1 MRGSTVVHVNRRER
15 ANDVNGSG
23 RIHGAVVRSGS
34 HTAPSPAAGR
44 ISKLDGRELHLRTW
58 VSSQIMPGLR
68 NINDAQGIAG
78 GYPKATLEGALA
90 DRAELL
96 RTWEGGTVAAST
108 GEHTAVDAA
117 VQSYATRSSLGDAA
131 YFAVKVRVES
141 H

>member
-58 VSSQIMPGLR
+58 VSSQRLPGLR
-68 NINDAQGIAG
+68 NIHDAQVG